1 MWVSR
6 FQEGLE
12 HARLAVAL
20 MQPTGERFWL
30 GQSLNWQGLNLYF
43 MGELDAALACAAR
56 GFAVGEELGDHRL
69 QSYAAWNHAF
79 FLATRGD
86 EDEAIAWGHR
96 SIELSP
102 DPLNN
107 SFSLGWTGYAYLERG
122 DADRAIRLLEESID
136 LLAGMGYSRLVGWF
150 KGWLAEAYLL
160 RGDAAHAQT
169 EALGGL
175 QISGEV
181 GFKWAV
187 GLAQRALGNIA
198 RARGDHDEAERRLGE
213 ALQTFEAIGSRFDA
227 GRTHLALAQLARA
240 QRQAGTA
247 AEHLEAAGQLFAQ
260 LRVQSYIARTA
271 QLRAG
276 HG

>member
-6 FQEGLE
+6 FQDGLD
-12 HARLAVAL
+12 HARRAVEL

-30 GQSLNWQGLNLYF
+30 GQSFNWQGLNLYF

-56 GFAVGEELGDHRL
+56 GFAVGEELGDRRL

-79 FLATRGD
+79 YSATRGD
-86 EDEAIAWGHR
+86 HDEALAWGQR

-122 DADRAIRLLEESID
+122 DADRAIQLLEESID
-136 LLAGMGYSRLVGWF
+136 RLAGMDYSRLVGWF

-160 RGDAAHAQT
+160 QGDAAQAQT
-169 EALGGL
+169 EALHGL
-175 QISGEV
+175 QISGEA
-181 GFKWAV
+181 GFEWAV
-187 GLAQRALGNIA
+187 GVAQRALGNIA
-198 RARGDHDEAERRLGE
+198 LAGGDQGEGERRLGE
-213 ALQTFEAIGSRFDA
+213 ALRTFKAIGSRLDA
-227 GRTHLALAQLARA
+227 GRTQLALACA
-240 QRQAGTA
+240 QREPGSA
-247 AEHLEAAGQLFAQ
+247 AEHLEAAGRLFAQ
-260 LRVQSYIARTA
+260 LRLQSYIARTE
-271 QLRAG
+271 QLRAD